1 MGAGLVEL
9 LAREMTAELQAI
21 RAAAIAQAC
30 ATGKDASADLV
41 TKGVRF
47 GSIVAHP
54 DGIVDLD
61 AIDGV
66 DSDLIVRP
74 FSRKGVFTSLRQ
86 FTINALNI
94 HHGMEAVERFGVRWT
109 GSHDFAESGVPDSI
123 TAGDVSALVAFQ
135 ATLPPPAVKTDL
147 PDDWRYAADVGA
159 KTFKDI
165 GCASCHIETLP
176 LKSLV
181 FTDPA
186 PYDMAGTLRSGE
198 VKEPIR
204 IDLAALPFAKTLKK
218 NDKGEWL
225 IPVYSDLKR
234 HLVVDE
240 TINALGNEL
249 QAQRFVERDVFLTPR
264 LWGVGS
270 TSPYGHN
277 GAFRML
283 DEIIAAHGGDA
294 RFSRDAYVALEPE
307 NGMASSPSC
316 GRSSSRRRDAG
327 SPLRHRFPPCCGDV
341 AAEERPKPLGDVP
354 VMHEEAEAAGVH
366 SVYDGPWEFFVGGG
380 GAALDCDGSG
390 FPSVF
395 LAGGKNPARLYVNR
409 SRAGD
414 SLKFEQKPLD
424 IGADPK
430 MLENVI
436 GAYPI
441 DIDGDGRMDL
451 FVLRVGGNLL
461 LKGGPDCT
469 FTLANHEWGFDGDQG
484 WTTSFA
490 AEWEPGQK
498 FPTLAIGHYVDRD
511 APGSP
516 WGTCADN
523 SLYRPQAGDKPDYSV
538 RTPLAPGFCALSML
552 FTDWN
557 KSGVPSLRVSND
569 RQYYRGGE
577 EQMWRIEPGK
587 TPRLYSR
594 ADGWRHLSIYGMG
607 IAEGDLDGSGYPQYF
622 LTSMGDEKLQKLDPD
637 EGARGEA
644 PVYRD
649 IAGEVGATA
658 HIPYAGGDKRPST
671 AWHAEFA
678 DFNNAGLLDIFVS
691 KGNLE
696 QMPDFAA
703 YDPSNLLLGQFNGKF
718 AEAGDEAGIANGLK
732 GRGALIADFNLDGK
746 LDILQVNRGSNVSLY
761 RNLGAKNGDGP
772 PLPMGNWSEIKL
784 IEPNPN
790 RNAVG
795 ARITIR
801 TGTRSQTRF
810 VDVGGGDASGH
821 AGFIHVGLGTAERAE
836 IRVKWPDGD
845 ASPSYRVFANQFV
858 VIDRTKPQ
866 AAYWYPPR

>member
-1 MGAGLVEL
+1 MRVVVCAIAFL
-9 LAREMTAELQAI
+9 LA
-21 RAAAIAQAC
+21 
-30 ATGKDASADLV
+30 
-41 TKGVRF
+41 
-47 GSIVAHP
+47 
-54 DGIVDLD
+54 
-61 AIDGV
+61 
-66 DSDLIVRP
+66 
-74 FSRKGVFTSLRQ
+74 
-86 FTINALNI
+86 
-94 HHGMEAVERFGVRWT
+94 
-109 GSHDFAESGVPDSI
+109 
-123 TAGDVSALVAFQ
+123 
-135 ATLPPPAVKTDL
+135 
-147 PDDWRYAADVGA
+147 
-159 KTFKDI
+159 
-165 GCASCHIETLP
+165 
-176 LKSLV
+176 
-181 FTDPA
+181 
-186 PYDMAGTLRSGE
+186 AGTSH
-198 VKEPIR
+198 
-204 IDLAALPFAKTLKK
+204 A
-218 NDKGEWL
+218 
-225 IPVYSDLKR
+225 
-234 HLVVDE
+234 
-240 TINALGNEL
+240 
-249 QAQRFVERDVFLTPR
+249 
-264 LWGVGS
+264 
-270 TSPYGHN
+270 
-277 GAFRML
+277 
-283 DEIIAAHGGDA
+283 
-294 RFSRDAYVALEPE
+294 E
-307 NGMASSPSC
+307 N
-316 GRSSSRRRDAG
+316 
-327 SPLRHRFPPCCGDV
+327 
-341 AAEERPKPLGDVP
+341 ERPKPLGDVP

-380 GAALDCDGSG
+380 AAALDCDGSG

-409 SRAGD
+409 SRAGN
-414 SLKFEQKPLD
+414 SLKFEQTPLD

-441 DIDGDGRMDL
+441 DIDGDGHMDL

-644 PVYRD
+644 PIYRD

-732 GRGALIADFNLDGK
+732 GRGALIADFNLNGK

-836 IRVKWPDGD
+836 IRVQWPDGD